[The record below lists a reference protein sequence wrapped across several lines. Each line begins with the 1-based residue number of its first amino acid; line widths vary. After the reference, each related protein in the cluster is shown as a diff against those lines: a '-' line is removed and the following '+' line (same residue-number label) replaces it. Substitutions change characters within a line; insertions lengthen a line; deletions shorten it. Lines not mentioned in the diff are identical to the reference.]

1 MVREYRFVDDRLVE
15 GQTPWFGGGF
25 GGPETMREEYWY
37 HYVTVVVYYESR
49 KRDLKIRPMNE
60 GRYDE
65 RLKVRVEESTC
76 LTYTWL
82 HDKNKLEIPRDKD
95 EVNE

>member
-25 GGPETMREEYWY
+25 GGPETMRKDYWY

-49 KRDLKIRPMNE
+49 ERELKTRPVYE
-60 GRYDE
+60 GRCDE
-65 RLKVRVEESTC
+65 RLLFIYHEST
-76 LTYTWL
+76 
-82 HDKNKLEIPRDKD
+82 KRKLKTKYI
-95 EVNE
+95 